1 MKILVFD
8 NYDSFTYNL
17 VHLVEKILHQKVE
30 VHRNDQIPLE
40 KVKDYD
46 KIILSPGPG
55 IPEEAGLL
63 LPLIKEYAATKSILG
78 VCLGHQA
85 IGQAFGGKLVNL
97 SKVYHGVATPITI
110 VKREPANLKRETA
123 NGKKA
128 KAGAVAA
135 ASAEAVAKVDSPLA
149 IDHSRA
155 AHHSLF
161 DNLPNEFEVGRY
173 HSWVVSEEGFPEELE
188 ITARDANNFIMA
200 LQHRTYDVQGVQFH
214 PESVLTPKGEDILRN
229 WLKQ

>member
-17 VHLVEKILHQKVE
+17 VHLVEKITHVKVE

-85 IGQAFGGKLVNL
+85 IGQAFGGTLVNL
-97 SKVYHGVATPITI
+97 STVYHGVATPIKI
-110 VKREPANLKRETA
+110 KNSKSKKQ
-123 NGKKA
+123 NG
-128 KAGAVAA
+128 VLN
-135 ASAEAVAKVDSPLA
+135 D
-149 IDHSRA
+149 
-155 AHHSLF
+155 
-161 DNLPNEFEVGRY
+161 LPDEIEVGRY
-173 HSWVVSEEGFPEELE
+173 HSWVVAKENFPAELE
-188 ITARDANNFIMA
+188 ITAEDENGMIMA
-200 LQHRTYDVQGVQFH
+200 LQHKTFDVQGVQFH
-214 PESVLTPKGEDILRN
+214 PESVLTPKGEEIMRN
-229 WLKQ
+229 WLK

>member
-17 VHLVEKILHQKVE
+17 VHLVEKITHVKVE

-40 KVKDYD
+40 KVKEYD

-85 IGQAFGGKLVNL
+85 IGQAFGGTLVNL
-97 SKVYHGVATPITI
+97 STVYHGVATKIEVGGTKYE
-110 VKREPANLKRETA
+110 VRSRLF
-123 NGKKA
+123 NG
-128 KAGAVAA
+128 
-135 ASAEAVAKVDSPLA
+135 
-149 IDHSRA
+149 
-155 AHHSLF
+155 
-161 DNLPNEFEVGRY
+161 LPDEIEVGRY
-173 HSWVVSEEGFPEELE
+173 HSWVVSKDNFPDALE
-188 ITARDANNFIMA
+188 ITAEDENGMIMA
-200 LQHRTYDVQGVQFH
+200 LQHKTFDVQGVQFH
-214 PESVLTPKGEDILRN
+214 PESVLTPMGEEILKN